1 MIDALIL
8 ANASLGYQRLAGE
21 YRGPMFFHD
30 QGDGKEKQFTIDMRI
45 VADSDGS
52 TWTTK
57 YRYAPPRYQ
66 LEFNIGY
73 VSADGAEWN
82 EKGLNEKLS
91 FKLTGWNDFCQKKT
105 DWFEIERTMINSFGV
120 QQFRRRFTIKPN
132 GDLWSEK
139 WVKPKD
145 KEWEF
150 SHRMELKRMAK

>member
-8 ANASLGYQRLAGE
+8 ANASLGYQRLVGE

-52 TWTTK
+52 TW
-57 YRYAPPRYQ
+57 
-66 LEFNIGY
+66 
-73 VSADGAEWN
+73 
-82 EKGLNEKLS
+82 KGLNEKLS